1 MKKTFFLA
9 AALLFVGAGCSTTSN
24 TTINTTTPDTQTQT
38 DTSNDTGTT
47 GDNTVGGGLNVDVGL
62 DVGTEQKV
70 VEVTVVGSNMK
81 FDTKE
86 IKVKK
91 GDKVRVTFKNSE
103 GFHDWVLDEF
113 NVATKQI
120 SAGQEEVVEFTADKT
135 GTFEYYCSVGKH
147 RQMGMKGNLIVE

>member
-9 AALLFVGAGCSTTSN
+9 AVFLLVGAGCSTTSN
-24 TTINTTTPDTQTQT
+24 TTITPSVPETQT
-38 DTSNDTGTT
+38 
-47 GDNTVGGGLNVDVGL
+47 NVDTTSDSGDTNESNVGVNVDANVGIVQ
-62 DVGTEQKV
+62 DVV
-70 VEVTVVGSNMK
+70 DVTVVGTNMV
-81 FDTKE
+81 FDVKE

-91 GDKVRVTFKNSE
+91 GDKVRVTFKNAE

-113 NVATKQI
+113 DVKTKQI
-120 SAGQEEVVEFTADKT
+120 GAGQEEVVEFTADKT